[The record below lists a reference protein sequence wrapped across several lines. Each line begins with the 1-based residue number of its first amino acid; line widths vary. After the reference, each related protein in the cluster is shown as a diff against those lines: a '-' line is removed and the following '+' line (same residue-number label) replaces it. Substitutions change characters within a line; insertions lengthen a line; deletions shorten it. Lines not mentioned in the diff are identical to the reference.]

1 MKIIPV
7 LDYMDGRVVLAQGG
21 QRASYQ
27 AVGKDNSSLVSDHS
41 IQAVIDGYL
50 TLYPFKNMYIAD
62 LDCIGGQGLDIPFW
76 SETLN
81 AYPTIEFWLDLGL
94 EVKSWAEL
102 AQQCPLIRPIVG
114 TELFK
119 SLSDLQ
125 QVLSQLQA
133 YRPILSIDMKHDQIL
148 GVTDILEIREDWPEE
163 VILLSLERV
172 GTANGP
178 KFEQLAALSRDSRLT
193 LYSGGG
199 TRHSKDIVALA
210 EAGAEGVLLAKALH
224 DGSIGKDDIERFNR

>member
-62 LDCIGGQGLDIPFW
+62 LDCIGGQHLDIPFW
-76 SETLN
+76 SQALN
-81 AYPTIEFWLDLGL
+81 AYPTIEFWLDIGL
-94 EVKSWAEL
+94 EVKAWPEL

-114 TELFK
+114 TELFN
-119 SLSDLQ
+119 SLSELQ
-125 QVLSQLQA
+125 QTLNQLQA

-148 GVTDILEIREDWPEE
+148 GVADILEIRADWPAE

-172 GTANGP
+172 GTADGP
-178 KFEQLAALSRDSRLT
+178 KFEQLTALSRDPRLT
-193 LYSGGG
+193 IYSGGG
-199 TRHSKDIVALA
+199 TRHSEDVAALA
-210 EAGAEGVLLAKALH
+210 EAGAEGVLLARALH
-224 DGSIGKDDIERFNR
+224 DGNISKNDVERLNR

>member
-50 TLYPFKNMYIAD
+50 TLYPFNNMYIAD
-62 LDCIGGQGLDIPFW
+62 LDCIGGQDLNISFW
-76 SETLN
+76 SESLN
-81 AYPTIEFWLDLGL
+81 AYPMTEFWLDLGL
-94 EVKSWAEL
+94 AVRAWPKL
-102 AQQCPLIRPIVG
+102 AKQCPHIRPIVG

-125 QVLSQLQA
+125 QALSQLKA